1 MPSARFAQEHDRDA
15 TTTAPDNIFQTS
27 IMAPRYLTPLSCTVR
42 LDVVSR
48 DAAVDT
54 PAPRLALP
62 RPKRGLYL
70 PAAFHVQF
78 LNPCPGLGLA
88 IFHFD
93 RLGATEDCPVG
104 CHEMQ
109 LFPSKPGSPSAA
121 VGDPHAVR
129 YALAAAARPTPD
141 EILDGARAEF
151 AYTSH
156 RQLQTHFDSLTRRPA
171 GRPRIAPDLDEVA
184 AIARANPRTPVKAI
198 IDAYAD
204 RYVSRR
210 TAQRMLRRVERRGM
224 STN

>member
-1 MPSARFAQEHDRDA
+1 
-15 TTTAPDNIFQTS
+15 
-27 IMAPRYLTPLSCTVR
+27 MAPRYLTPLSCTVR

-62 RPKRGLYL
+62 WPKRGLYL

-109 LFPSKPGSPSAA
+109 PLPVEARSPSRPPLATLT
-121 VGDPHAVR
+121 R